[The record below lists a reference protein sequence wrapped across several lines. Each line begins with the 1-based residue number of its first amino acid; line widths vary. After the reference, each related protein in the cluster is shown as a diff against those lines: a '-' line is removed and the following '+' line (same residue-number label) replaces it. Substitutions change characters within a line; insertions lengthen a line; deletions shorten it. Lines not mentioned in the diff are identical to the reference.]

1 LLPSTTRT
9 HERWEREAIEDQAIG
24 IGMASIL
31 RASAVGGNPQSIAQS
46 TPAIGVTHVFIHNYA
61 FQYYCIE
68 HQDMIGIVTVT

>member
-1 LLPSTTRT
+1 
-9 HERWEREAIEDQAIG
+9 
-24 IGMASIL
+24 MASIL